1 MKPRHL
7 LAFLSLICALPLPA
21 EELKLPPV
29 AEPKIP
35 HRSASIAD
43 FGAVPD
49 GKTLNTEAIAKAID
63 TLAKKG
69 GGRVIFPPGF
79 WLTGPIKL
87 QSNIELHLET
97 GALVQFSPDFSLYP
111 LVDNPN
117 NPKKKVATSPIS
129 GENLKNVAITGGG
142 IFDGNGQAWR
152 PVKHNKQTEGQWKQL
167 LASGGVLADNGETWW
182 PSIEATNNY
191 RPHLL
196 RLTGCKKVL
205 LEGIT
210 FQNSASW
217 DVNPRLCENVTI
229 RGVKI
234 FNEWWAQNGDGLDLE
249 FCRNVII
256 RDSQVSAGDD
266 GICLKSGAGKLGRSI
281 GVPTENV
288 LIENCTIY
296 HGHGGVVVGSE
307 MSSGVRNVCVDNCTF
322 IGTDAGLR
330 FKSTRGRGGVVENIS
345 ISNIHMFNIAEEA
358 ILFDMYYGKKAA
370 KNSDEDPPDDTVT
383 PPQFRNIS
391 IRDVVCRGA
400 HKAIT
405 LQGLPEMPIR
415 GIHLRDVSITA
426 ATGAACTDAQDV
438 TFDNVEILNQH
449 GPVLT
454 LTSSHDI
461 QVNGLVY
468 LPDADAVFK
477 LSGATNSAI
486 TVRNTDLKAAK
497 QDIILSDGATRD
509 AVKIE

>member
-1 MKPRHL
+1 MKPRHFTAVLTLFCAMPL
-7 LAFLSLICALPLPA
+7 LAD
-21 EELKLPPV
+21 ELKLPPV
-29 AEPKIP
+29 AEPKIH

-49 GKTLNTEAIAKAID
+49 GKTLNTGAIAKAID
-63 TLAKKG
+63 SLAKKG

-97 GALVQFSPDFSLYP
+97 GAFVQFSPDFSLYP
-111 LVDNPN
+111 LIDNPN
-117 NPKKKVATSPIS
+117 ELKKKVATSPIS
-129 GENLKNVAITGGG
+129 GENLENIAITGGG

-152 PVKHNKQTEGQWKQL
+152 PAKHAKLTEGQWKQL

-182 PSIEATNNY
+182 PSVGATNNY

-205 LEGIT
+205 LEGVT

-217 DVNPRLCENVTI
+217 DVNPRLCEDVTI
-229 RGVKI
+229 RHIKI

-249 FCRNVII
+249 FCRNVVI

-266 GICLKSGAGKLGRSI
+266 GICLKSGANEAGRKM

-288 LIENCTIY
+288 LIENCTVY
-296 HGHGGVVVGSE
+296 HAHGGVVVGSE
-307 MSSGVRNVCVDNCTF
+307 MSSGVRNVRVDNCTF

-330 FKSTRGRGGVVENIS
+330 FKSTRGRGGVVQDIS
-345 ISNIHMFNIAEEA
+345 ISNIRMFNIAEEA
-358 ILFDMYYGKKAA
+358 ILFDLYYGKKAA
-370 KNSDEDPPDDTVT
+370 DEDEET
-383 PPQFRNIS
+383 PVADITTPQFRDIS
-391 IRDVVCRGA
+391 IQDVVCRGA

-405 LQGLPEMPIR
+405 LQGLPEMPVR
-415 GIHLRDVSITA
+415 GIHLRNVSITA
-426 ATGAACTDAQDV
+426 DTGATCTDAQDI

-454 LTSSHDI
+454 FDDSHNI
-461 QVNGLVY
+461 QINRLGY
-468 LPDADAVFK
+468 APQAGAVFK
-477 LSGATNSAI
+477 LTGEANANI
-486 TVRNTDLKAAK
+486 TVKDTDLKAAK
-497 QDIILSDGATRD
+497 QDVILSDGATRD
-509 AVKIE
+509 ALKVE